1 MAEDS
6 LKRRLAALLSADVV
20 GYSRLMAQD
29 ELETVRTLTAYR
41 ERVTGIVRASGG
53 RVVDFIGDNM
63 LVEFPST
70 LDAVECAVQIQ
81 KTMAEMNTTLADN
94 RRMNFRI
101 GIHLGDV
108 MSDGERIYGNGVQL
122 QIEPS
127 YRSGT
132 RWAIRGRC

>member
-41 ERVTGIVRASGG
+41 ERVTGIVGTSDG

-63 LVEFPST
+63 LAEFSST
-70 LDAVECAVQIQ
+70 LDAVECAVKFQQ
-81 KTMAEMNTTLADN
+81 TMAEMNTTLADS

-108 MSDGERIYGNGVQL
+108 MSGGERI
-122 QIEPS
+122 
-127 YRSGT
+127 
-132 RWAIRGRC
+132 